1 MSILITGSAGFIG
14 SELAYKLLKTRLK
27 IIGVDNHNNYYDSRL
42 KNKRVNRLKKFK
54 NYKHYKFDI
63 LNQNKLLNI
72 CKKHKVRKVI
82 HLAGQAGVRYSL
94 VDPSSYLDSNIVGF
108 FNVLN
113 VCKILKMDKLLYAS
127 TSSVYGLNKKLPFSE
142 NDNTDHPISF
152 YSATKKCNE
161 IMAHSYSYLYNIKTI
176 GLRFFTVYGPWGRPD
191 MALFKFVDHILNN
204 KKIKIYNKGDH
215 IRDFTYIDDITDG
228 IIKLLKLDLK
238 KDLNFNLKNPSPSSS
253 ICPWRIYNIG
263 SNKKI
268 KLMEFIHLIEKILNK
283 KAKIQYLPLQ
293 KGDVKTTYAN
303 ISKIKSD
310 AKYKPSTDLYKGVSK
325 FINWYLNYYN
335 YKYK

>member
-27 IIGVDNHNNYYDSRL
+27 IIGVDNHNNYYDL
-42 KNKRVNRLKKFK
+42 KLKRARVDRLKKFK

-63 LNQNKLLNI
+63 LNQNKLLSI

-94 VDPSSYLDSNIVGF
+94 VNPSSYLDSNIVGF

-113 VCKILKMDKLLYAS
+113 VCKILKVDKLLYAS

-191 MALFKFVDHILNN
+191 MALFKFVDDILNN
-204 KKIKIYNKGDH
+204 KKIKVYNKGNH

-238 KDLNFNLKNPSPSSS
+238 KDLNFNLKKPSPSSS
-253 ICPWRIYNIG
+253 ICPWRIYNVG

-268 KLMEFIHLIEKILNK
+268 KLMEFIHVIEKILNK

-303 ISKIKSD
+303 INKIKSD

>member
-42 KNKRVNRLKKFK
+42 KNKRVSRLKKFK

-191 MALFKFVDHILNN
+191 MALFKFVDDILKN
-204 KKIKIYNKGDH
+204 KKIKVYNKGDH

-238 KDLNFNLKNPSPSSS
+238 KDLNFNLKKPSPSSS

-268 KLMEFIHLIEKILNK
+268 KLMEFIHVIEKILNK

>member
-14 SELAYKLLKTRLK
+14 GELAYRLLKMKLK
-27 IIGVDNHNNYYDSRL
+27 VIGVDNHNNYYDTRL
-42 KNKRVNRLKKFK
+42 KKKRVYRLKKFK

-63 LNQNKLLNI
+63 LNQKKLLNI
-72 CKKHKVRKVI
+72 CKKHKINKII

-94 VDPSSYLDSNIVGF
+94 VNPRSYLNSNIVGF
-108 FNVLN
+108 FNILN
-113 VCKILKMDKLLYAS
+113 TCKILKINNLLYAS
-127 TSSVYGLNKKLPFSE
+127 TSSVYGLNKKIPFSE

-161 IMAHSYSYLYNIKTI
+161 IIAHSYSYLYNIKTI

-191 MALFKFVDHILNN
+191 MALFKFVDDILKN
-204 KKIKIYNKGDH
+204 KKIKVYNKGDH

-238 KDLNFNLKNPSPSSS
+238 KDLNFNLKKPSPSSS

-268 KLMEFIHLIEKILNK
+268 KLMEFIHVIEKILNK

-310 AKYKPSTDLYKGVSK
+310 AKYKPSTDIYKGVSK

-335 YKYK
+335 YK

>member
-27 IIGVDNHNNYYDSRL
+27 IIGVDNHNNYYDSGL

-94 VDPSSYLDSNIVGF
+94 VDPSAYLDSNIVGF

-113 VCKILKMDKLLYAS
+113 VCKILNMDKLLYAS

-191 MALFKFVDHILNN
+191 MALFKFVDDILKN
-204 KKIKIYNKGDH
+204 KKIKVYNKGDH

-238 KDLNFNLKNPSPSSS
+238 KDLNFNLKKPSPSSS

-268 KLMEFIHLIEKILNK
+268 KLMEFIHVIEKILNK